1 MNRTGILLLTL
12 CAAALLRAEVPLY
25 LRSAGSDVPREA
37 CAKAEFR
44 QGTEIVLLAPA
55 RGAAVPLLNASQKAF
70 LALPRAERIALFTDA
85 EARKKLRRE
94 AGDRPLPVRLTW
106 KCASSCGR
114 RHQVTVSE
122 RPDFAESVRFTVPG
136 HELALEN
143 FKIAQKYYWRV
154 TDGGTRSSAPS
165 SFVTEDVPPRLMN
178 WDKVLNVRDLGG
190 RIGLGGRRVKQGL
203 VYRSS
208 GLNGNA
214 AKPVRAEEFLSKNP
228 GIAAR
233 RRAYLEEA
241 QKYGKLLKSKE
252 KTAYVKVS
260 MTSDW
265 LLGIPEKDPSDDEVT
280 ALARSVRA
288 LPPEIPGV
296 KFRPVTLDAAG
307 AFGTAP
313 AKDRCAYLVQ
323 EFQAE
328 STGVA
333 RFGIGAD
340 WRCFVTVN
348 GNGVFDT
355 LLAGNDRSPVNAGNY
370 VVEVPVRKGKN
381 VIFSAVRSGGAGWR
395 LCLAEVGKDVPRARA
410 LKDMKALCENNAE
423 RLLPYGPAPVR
434 LDGRMR
440 DYLISSLKFAS
451 DVDLRSAR
459 ECFGMTGS
467 PAGNRVMWFHYSSR
481 AYGGLKSEAGR
492 EAFAQVFRV
501 FLDPRNYP
509 VDFHCIAGQ
518 DRTGSVAFILN
529 ALLGVDEEE
538 LYRDWEVSAFRNP
551 SVAFNHRRYFS
562 GLLKVFDA
570 CPGKNINEKV
580 EKFVLSLGF
589 SPREIEW
596 FREFM
601 LEK

>member
-1 MNRTGILLLTL
+1 MNRINILLPIFL
-12 CAAALLRAEVPLY
+12 AAFLLRAEVPLY
-25 LRSAGSDVPREA
+25 LRPAGSDVPREA
-37 CAKAEFR
+37 CARAEFR
-44 QGTEIVLLAPA
+44 SGSKIVLLAPA
-55 RGAAVPLLNASQKAF
+55 KEAAVPLLNAHQKAF

-114 RHQVTVSE
+114 RHEVTVSE
-122 RPDFAESVRFTVPG
+122 RADFAESVRFTVPG

-154 TDGGTRSSAPS
+154 TDGSGLSSAPS

-203 VYRSS
+203 IYRSS

-214 AKPVRAEEFLSKNP
+214 AKPVRTEKFLSENP

-233 RRAYLEEA
+233 RRACLEEA
-241 QKYGKLLKSKE
+241 RKYGKLLKSKE
-252 KTAYVKVS
+252 KIAYVDVS
-260 MTSDW
+260 MTSGW

-296 KFRPVTLDAAG
+296 RFRPVTPDAAG
-307 AFGTAP
+307 AFGAAS
-313 AKDRCAYLVQ
+313 AKDRCAYLVR
-323 EFQAE
+323 EFQAG
-328 STGVA
+328 SAGVA

-340 WRCFVTVN
+340 WKCFVTVD
-348 GNGVFDT
+348 GNAVFDT

-381 VIFSAVRSGGAGWR
+381 VIFAAVRSGETGWR
-395 LCLAEVGKDVPRARA
+395 LCLAEAGKDVPRARA
-410 LKDMKALCENNAE
+410 LKDMKTLCENTAE

-434 LDGRMR
+434 LDGRMK
-440 DYLISSLKFAS
+440 DYLLSSLKLAG

-459 ECFGMTGS
+459 ECFGMAGS
-467 PAGNRVMWFHYSSR
+467 PAGSRVAWFHYASR
-481 AYGGLKSEAGR
+481 AYGGLESEAGR

-538 LYRDWEVSAFRNP
+538 LYRDWEISAFRN
-551 SVAFNHRRYFS
+551 SSIAFNHRRHFF

-570 CPGKNINEKV
+570 YPGKNINEKV

-589 SPREIEW
+589 TPQEIGKFREI
-596 FREFM
+596 M